1 MFNKL
6 LKVKRNRI
14 IIYNMRY
21 TLELRAKKIL
31 SILLT
36 ILFFNWLVALLK
48 IIYGISSHCSSMLAD
63 GYHSL
68 FDGASNILGIIGII
82 IASQPKDINH
92 PYGHK
97 KYETFFSLGIAVL
110 LFVVCFNL
118 IKKGIDRLFNPIV
131 PIVDLRSFIIMLL
144 TLGINIVVMRY
155 EKKKGRILQS
165 DILISDALHTEADI
179 FTSVS
184 VIITLIAIKLGFIL
198 LDPIVTIIIAL
209 FIAGSG
215 YGIIKQASAIL
226 CDTIAIVD
234 VKKIEEIV
242 LSIKGIKSC
251 HKIRTRGR
259 ADDINLDLHVQI
271 DPRTHIDKAH
281 QISYAIEEAIK
292 KNIPQITDIV
302 VHIEPKED

>member
-110 LFVVCFNL
+110 LFLVCFNL
-118 IKKGIDRLFNPIV
+118 IKKGIERLFNPIV